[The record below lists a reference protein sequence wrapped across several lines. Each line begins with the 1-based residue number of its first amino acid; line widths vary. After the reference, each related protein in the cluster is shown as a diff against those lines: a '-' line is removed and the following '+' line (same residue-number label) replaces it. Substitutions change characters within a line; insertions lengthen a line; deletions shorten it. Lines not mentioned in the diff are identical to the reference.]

1 MLIGKWADQLGSGGF
16 RVSIGNT
23 SNNREKAGVCR
34 TIFQGNWKHSKS
46 QSWDGVFMGE
56 RDE

>member
-23 SNNREKAGVCR
+23 SHNREKAAVGR

-56 RDE
+56 KR